1 MTKSR
6 KNTSH
11 IFYIIF
17 YVPSFEMPA
26 LCNASETGIR
36 TGHARV
42 GKNVFLRGSHRNA
55 HGFPH
60 VARGVFREPYSP
72 KSKPWEAEKTRIFAP
87 FISYYFSNT
96 WKGKKYK
103 ALILK

>member
-1 MTKSR
+1 
-6 KNTSH
+6 
-11 IFYIIF
+11 
-17 YVPSFEMPA
+17 MPA

-36 TGHARV
+36 TKHTRI

-60 VARGVFREPYSP
+60 VARGVFREPYSL
-72 KSKPWEAEKTRIFAP
+72 KSEPWEAEKTRIFAP
-87 FISYYFSNT
+87 FISCYFSNT

-103 ALILK
+103 ALILKYMACIFYNMPYVFFGQ

>member
-17 YVPSFEMPA
+17 YVPPFEMPA
-26 LCNASETGIR
+26 LCNASETGIL
-36 TGHARV
+36 TGHTRV

-72 KSKPWEAEKTRIFAP
+72 KKEPPGTEKTGLFCA
-87 FISYYFSNT
+87 F
-96 WKGKKYK
+96 YK
-103 ALILK
+103 LLFFKHLESQKI